1 MYTRIIFFYLLLI
14 LPSVGYTATY
24 RFLSDGYLKAVE
36 MHVGDTLFYTLKNGQ
51 QRSFTLLET
60 SANPLFTFEN
70 PDNRYQSGIVY
81 RMHCKIASEGQELDL
96 IRIVSAQQSYY
107 EPWHINGVTFFFDA
121 VKDMNDFIYDNHG
134 STGGSA
140 YPKKDARF
148 AFIEYE
154 DDFASQVMRPWYPNP
169 SNFLSIKE
177 SYTGANSWLGGYLK
191 TEAHNGLDV
200 NIPNNTMLWAPIDFD
215 DQYYF
220 NSLEKGDN
228 NNRWMGIKTW
238 PNGEKWILR
247 THHMVQLLVEQHTP
261 LSQGTLY
268 GTVGGVH
275 YGTYPHIHFYFI
287 WENDG
292 ISMALDPWM
301 IFWKIFE
308 NNKKQSNQIR
318 AVMNALNPVK
328 VGEKLLLNAEFSSI
342 GLHGPELQYFWS
354 VNDGSMYEGPKAEH
368 TFLHEGM
375 HVVSLTITNGA
386 DTATVNQ
393 HISVLAGKATQH
405 YFKVASNDPFDCMLK
420 TTAETETYGKESMH
434 VNNKLHFF
442 FRKDSDYSPH
452 PKTLTFEGDPATLQT
467 LQYEVEYLHYE
478 DWIELKRTD
487 NKLQVLLIKE
497 KLSNAYGEYQARIRF
512 WSESSGISQH
522 VYVKAMA
529 PERSIRP
536 QNRVVVDDK
545 EALFYPSG
553 FYWVEE
559 PYDQAFLK
567 GYGTVSF
574 WAGGDDVQGI
584 ARYQPEL
591 REGTYKIS
599 MNEKASFE
607 PAFSEIPAGI
617 IHLQINTT
625 DGLKEVYWDPKKDR
639 IIGTFKL
646 FGGKDSY
653 VDVITEGS
661 TGQIYLDALVFERID
676 SE

>member
-1 MYTRIIFFYLLLI
+1 MYIRIIFFFFLLV

-36 MHVGDTLFYTLKNGQ
+36 MNIGDTLFYTLKNGQ

-81 RMHCKIASEGQELDL
+81 RMSCKIAVEGQELNL

-121 VKDMNDFIYDNHG
+121 VKDMNAFIYDNHG

-148 AFIEYE
+148 AFVEYE
-154 DDFASQVMRPWYPNP
+154 DDFANQKLRPWYPN
-169 SNFLSIKE
+169 SNNFLNIKE
-177 SYTGANSWLGGYLK
+177 AYTGANSWLGGYLK

-238 PNGEKWILR
+238 PNGDKWILR
-247 THHMVQLLVEQHTP
+247 THHMVQLLVPQHTP
-261 LSQGTLY
+261 LLQGTWY

-287 WENDG
+287 WEKDG

-301 IFWKIFE
+301 IFWKTFE

-318 AVMNALNPVK
+318 AVMNALDPVQ
-328 VGEKLLLNAEFSSI
+328 VGEKVLLDAGASSKGI
-342 GLHGPELQYFWS
+342 YGPALQYFWS
-354 VNDGSMYEGPKAEH
+354 VNDGSLYEGPQAEH
-368 TFLHEGM
+368 AFLQEGM
-375 HVVSLTITNGA
+375 HVVTLTITNGS

-393 HISVLAGKATQH
+393 HISVHAGKATRH
-405 YFKVASNDPFDCMLK
+405 YFKVMSNDPFDGMLK
-420 TTAETETYGKESMH
+420 TSAETETYGKETMH
-434 VNNKLHFF
+434 VNNQLHFF
-442 FRKDSDYSPH
+442 FRKDAAYSPQ
-452 PKTLTFEGDPATLQT
+452 PKTLTLEGDAATLQS
-467 LQYEVEYLHYE
+467 LKYKVDYLHY
-478 DWIELKRTD
+478 DGWLELQKTGK
-487 NKLQVLLIKE
+487 NIQVRLIKE
-497 KLSNAYGEYQARIRF
+497 KLSNAYGEYQAKIRF
-512 WSESSGISQH
+512 WSEGSDISQA
-522 VYVKAMA
+522 VYVKAVA
-529 PERSIRP
+529 PERSIHP
-536 QNRVVVDDK
+536 QNTVVLDDK
-545 EALFYPSG
+545 EAQLYPSS

-559 PYDQAFLK
+559 PYDKAFLK
-567 GYGTVSF
+567 GYGTVTF
-574 WAGGDDVQGI
+574 WAGNDDVHGI

-591 REGTYKIS
+591 KEGTYKIS
-599 MNEKASFE
+599 VHEKASFE

-617 IHLQINTT
+617 IHLKVNSI

-639 IIGTFKL
+639 TIGTFKL

-653 VDVITEGS
+653 VDVMTEGS
-661 TGQIYLDALVFERID
+661 TGQIYLDALVFELVD
-676 SE
+676 TQ